1 MGACFE
7 DDKKRN
13 NTWGS
18 KNQNQKENGEQNK
31 ENNIN
36 NNDHNYIMQ
45 KRAEFFQ
52 SDNFKKKQI
61 FNNE

>member
-18 KNQNQKENGEQNK
+18 KNQNQKENGEQSK
-31 ENNIN
+31 ENIN